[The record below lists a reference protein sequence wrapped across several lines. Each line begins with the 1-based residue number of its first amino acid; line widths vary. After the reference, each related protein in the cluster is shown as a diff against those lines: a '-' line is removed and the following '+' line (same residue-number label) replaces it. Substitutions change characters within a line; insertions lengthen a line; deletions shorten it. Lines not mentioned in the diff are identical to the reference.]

1 MVGVTVVIIT
11 CTYHG
16 HEFVRVGY
24 YVNNE
29 YSDPELRETPPE
41 TPDFS
46 KVCLCSFPVLFSCFK
61 FSRLLALVYTECQD
75 EVSFLGY

>member
-1 MVGVTVVIIT
+1 MLIQADPPKPEGIPPQDAVGVTVVIIT

-41 TPDFS
+41 RPDFS
-46 KVCLCSFPVLFSCFK
+46 KVNLHLLLHLF
-61 FSRLLALVYTECQD
+61 
-75 EVSFLGY
+75 